1 MYIVFRQVIPH
12 INDLYKERAH
22 CICSNLVWQLFHR
35 VCNHGWLYISA
46 VCDSSLSVEEHVK
59 ASCKSAFFH
68 LSNIAQMRKHLPA
81 RAAETLIHSY
91 VTSKVDFCNSLLYGV
106 PKLRKLQSIQNSVAR
121 LFNNYSS
128 SPNGLWIK
136 AHEAEGRMGYWLRGH
151 ESERNNCFSKIQ
163 LVGRKYQE

>member
-1 MYIVFRQVIPH
+1 MYIVFRQVIPR

-46 VCDSSLSVEEHVK
+46 VCDHSLSVEEHVK

-68 LSNIAQMRKHLPA
+68 LSNIAQIRKHLPA
-81 RAAETLIHSY
+81 RAAE
-91 VTSKVDFCNSLLYGV
+91 TSKVDFCNSLLYGV
-106 PKLRKLQSIQNSVAR
+106 PKQLIRKLQSIQNSVAR

-128 SPNGLWIK
+128 SPNGL
-136 AHEAEGRMGYWLRGH
+136 
-151 ESERNNCFSKIQ
+151 
-163 LVGRKYQE
+163 

>member
-35 VCNHGWLYISA
+35 VCNHGWLYLSA

-68 LSNIAQMRKHLPA
+68 LSNRAQIRKHLPA
-81 RAAETLIHSY
+81 RAAETLIHFY

-128 SPNGLWIK
+128 SPNGL
-136 AHEAEGRMGYWLRGH
+136 
-151 ESERNNCFSKIQ
+151 
-163 LVGRKYQE
+163 

>member
-136 AHEAEGRMGYWLRGH
+136 AHEG
-151 ESERNNCFSKIQ
+151 ERNNCFSKIQ